1 MKHVEAFL
9 RAGLVLLFFMLALPI
24 AQANEEIP
32 AEWYGTQPD
41 VYALYSRDTAG
52 DNSYAFTP
60 SPEQWRDRNIYQ
72 LFTDRFATDGVDRLA
87 GYKPAWT
94 CDGKPYPYN
103 RNYHHGGNWNG
114 LRQKLDYLEGMGI
127 TALWIS
133 GVQQN
138 DQGKDPNY
146 TPYHQYHAENFFK
159 CDPAMGTF
167 ADLKNLIDDCHSR
180 GMYVILDVAPNHMC
194 DKNGINTGNEND
206 DKAYWPDG
214 HGSFGWWNSG
224 NKHWPPFDNLD
235 YFHNHGTINCWD
247 CFPEQLL
254 GQFKGTDDLRSD
266 NPQVRS
272 ILAKAFK
279 NLIDATDC
287 DGFRVDAIK
296 HVPYDWCRDWAQD
309 IRNHAAWRGKNNFL
323 MFGELFSYDNGA
335 LASWC
340 SDGYGFNS
348 ALQFPMMQA
357 MKNVFGNGYSS
368 HQLGQEMGNL
378 NMYGA
383 GKDNV
388 IAFLDNH
395 DVDRFA
401 CSYGGGDAATAK
413 AIMSPAMTFLYMAP
427 PVPLLFYGT
436 EHMFN
441 QGGHYNGSNRT
452 WDNPD
457 DGDWQRECMFD
468 KGFQPG
474 NASGDMF
481 SQWAKDRGLYGHI
494 AWLNGLRNQSRALRR
509 GGFEQRR
516 ASGGQGIYAFTKW
529 YDQEVALVIVNTAD
543 YEMSLGDIWA
553 GKGNAEFKENGVG
566 PASFTSEG
574 DGKIAFGSTK
584 IGGKGTKIYICNFVD
599 NSADVFGG
607 GGTPS
612 GLWAR
617 GTYGYPT
624 ESATTADTIY
634 INTEAGPASLTD
646 KKVYLIYGFNHPTGN
661 WPKVEMNINT
671 NWASTG
677 GAWYHYSLGNLSTG
691 QLDYVICVEHI
702 ADGVTNT
709 FWDNNGGGNYTMTIY
724 PAPEPA
730 NFSFQS
736 VSANPVN
743 PEPESSTTITVILR
757 TAPETDIS
765 ALAARVGYD
774 IYDPAT
780 GPADV
785 WPTYPMTRTGVVTNN
800 ATNVLSTFTYVVDSG
815 LTNGYV
821 MKYYIAASNGAS
833 VLYANNNGDNYS
845 VVVQD
850 WPAVPA
856 DVVIT
861 TPDSTTQAA
870 EATVTG
876 TAGANLIGPL
886 FWTNALSG
894 ETGTFPLSGYW
905 SVPVPLRVGINAVT
919 IYGYEAG
926 NVATTAQDRAA
937 NYATWSEGDN
947 KGTGFGAWDFNHTQ
961 DGTTSWAGVF
971 VGDPASAGITGFGDK
986 TFGFY
991 ANPPGS
997 GANAEVLRSFSSAMP
1012 VGATFSFDWGV
1023 NWDSYT
1029 VGSYRGFSLLAG
1041 DTELVYINMSNSA
1054 TIQING
1060 NPMFVNYGTQAM
1072 PLSFEYVANGS
1083 IRVRGTGRDGTESY
1097 DQTLSVPAGAPSK
1110 MKFYFNASSVPEAPN
1125 QAYRQMYV
1133 DNFKITSEAPGA
1145 KKQDSVT
1152 ITREDD
1158 GNPRIECAG
1167 TRSVT
1172 LGDAGTAFDL
1182 DFSLANATAASWSAA
1197 LTTLNGSHV
1206 QSWSGVTGATWD
1218 WYWTAYAAGS
1228 WRLRVTAHNAGGNP
1242 ITNATVVLTAS
1253 ESNTYTLGTA
1263 WHCPTNREPYEDKY
1277 MRHPVQP
1284 GEGDTIEI
1292 YVGNYHPHGDM
1303 TGGSLVYRY
1312 GTNGAWSS
1320 SALAWATNTNDDNNR
1335 FFVGTQIVPG
1345 GQAGGVFQ
1353 YYLKVEYT
1361 NGTAPVTTYVA
1372 MNPEQSA
1379 MYKLFKREGAAQ
1391 ATPFEVGIK
1400 GADGA
1405 EPGYIWHGGD
1415 ITAAGAASV
1424 QIGAKIGYIKNGVK
1438 WADEAIVRYRVRL
1451 EDEGVRQVRGVTR
1464 IKKASATPGKRSWNA
1479 LTNQVSM
1486 VYDGEVADPSPN
1498 GNAMRWVVNL
1508 TDTNLMNERAVLVY
1522 EIYARGAN
1530 GVWRQAEYNAG
1541 GGASTFEFRLWSD
1554 GSGDL
1559 QVRGA
1564 TRDYDSGWMAA
1575 DYTTTKYFIDEA
1587 DPSDTVTL
1595 QVRYNAPAN
1604 AQKVELFTNV
1614 GRRDHADDDMNGDGW
1629 PDGIV
1634 PPDGNSVTAENT
1646 YNVGAG
1652 YWQAIPMTLGAGGW
1666 EKTLTVNKCGAYRV
1680 SARFMAAGETNGNWT
1695 WYSEGPEGAVRR
1707 DHAVVI
1713 SPRKAL
1719 EQTMYELNVFTIK
1732 ATNTAQT
1739 GRGTFEKLSE
1749 KLLGGG
1755 DFDEFSLEYLNKLN
1769 VNCLWFQPIHPSGGE
1784 RVENDP
1790 ATGQR
1795 YWPGSP
1801 YGTKNYFSVNPDMAN
1816 DPSEAN
1822 AVAAFTN
1829 FVRLCDRARGETMD
1843 PGARSLNTINV
1854 MLDGVMNH
1862 TSWDAVYG
1870 AGLALATNGLGA
1882 AAIAELTNAYGNIAA
1897 LQPESRIATTGQM
1910 GINWYSRATN
1920 YAMPATTY
1928 VSATDNDIGVAP
1940 ERVDF
1945 GKWDDVAELLYGN
1958 YSTLIRFDDRT
1969 EAQKQ
1974 IGELTEETSRMYNED
1989 DQYYYDQMLPATKL
2003 LWKYMAS
2010 YPEYWIKKTG
2020 HNGVNQPG
2028 VTDGNGVLLDDYGID
2043 GLRCDY
2049 AQGLPSHFW
2058 EYLINRTRSVKWN
2071 FLFMAESLDGGL
2083 IGKRSNRHFD
2093 ILNEN
2098 MVFRFTQEKISE
2110 PAPLQIALEERR
2122 TLYGNGVILL
2132 NLTCHDEPMP
2142 FGDPWATA
2150 SRYAMLSAIDG
2161 VPMIFYGQEHAVSP
2175 YEGEGDEANKWK
2187 GFYFFEQNF
2196 GKWIPHFKKWNQMYV
2211 WDDPCYPTGDFR
2223 DSRAMAQ
2230 FYARVNQARLASPA
2244 LRSKNRW
2251 FLNDNPR
2258 MMTVAKWE
2266 EEGANP
2272 NIRDSVIASVLFM
2285 NETGDTSGLTGNAQV
2300 YDLSPFADKLGLE
2313 NRADRFYNVRNLA
2326 AANTNALLWP
2336 EGKAGSEIITNFYI
2350 GLNGGVDNGE
2360 TSPGMVWADGAVV
2373 QYLQFVDVTA
2383 YPAPVFQVGSIPTN
2397 KEAGDAVAISVTAT
2411 GDGEPV
2417 VTLTNAPA
2425 AFVSTYENGMLA
2437 FTPSNDGT
2445 FTFHFLAQNQRN
2457 DAFATT
2463 NFSVTILPGSG
2474 GGTQEVAIVALNN
2487 VTTSNGLFRFDATLT
2502 DLPSSITSLPVY
2514 TATTVTNGNWNW
2526 SLATNVPVA
2535 AGTSH
2540 VELPVADKCVISL
2553 GKPPILD

>member
-1 MKHVEAFL
+1 MKSLKTVGSF
-9 RAGLVLLFFMLALPI
+9 VLGCLLALPLTW
-24 AQANEEIP
+24 ANETID
-32 AEWYGTQPD
+32 AAWYGSQPD
-41 VYALYSRDTAG
+41 VYALYSRDAAG
-52 DNSYAFTP
+52 NNSYAYTP
-60 SPEQWRDRNIYQ
+60 SPEQWRDKNIYQ

-94 CDGKPYPYN
+94 CDGKAYPYN
-103 RNYHHGGNWNG
+103 RNFHHGGNWNG
-114 LRQKLDYLEGMGI
+114 LRSQLDYLQGMGV

-159 CDPAMGTF
+159 CDPAMGSF
-167 ADLKNLIDDCHSR
+167 QDLKNLIDDCHAR
-180 GMYVILDVAPNHMC
+180 KMYVILDVAPNHTC
-194 DKNGINTGNEND
+194 DKNGINTGNDND

-214 HGSFGWWNSG
+214 HGSFGWWNEG
-224 NKHWPPFDNLD
+224 NKHNAPFDNLN
-235 YFHNHGTINCWD
+235 YFHPNGTINCWD
-247 CFPEQLL
+247 CYPEQIK
-254 GQFKGTDDLRSD
+254 GQFKGTDDLNSEHPD
-266 NPQVRS
+266 VQD
-272 ILAKAFK
+272 ILLKAFK

-296 HVPYDWCRDWAQD
+296 HVPYNWCRDWAQD
-309 IRNHAAWRGKNNFL
+309 IRDHAAYRGKSNFL

-340 SDGYGFNS
+340 ADGYGFNS

-368 HQLGQEMGNL
+368 YQLGQEMGNV

-395 DVDRFA
+395 DVNRFA
-401 CSYGGGDAATAK
+401 CDYGGGDAATAK

-441 QGGHYNGSNRT
+441 QGGHFNGSNRT

-494 AWLNGLRNQSRALRR
+494 AYLNDLRNKCRALRR

-516 ASGGQGIYAFTKW
+516 ASDGQGIYAFTKW
-529 YDQEVALVIVNTAD
+529 YGDEVALVIVNTAD
-543 YEMSLGDIWA
+543 YEMDMNDIYA
-553 GKGNAEFKENGVG
+553 GKGGAEFKENGVG
-566 PASFTSEG
+566 PGSFTSAG

-584 IGGKGTKIYICNFVD
+584 IGGKGTKIYVCNFTD

-624 ESATTADTIY
+624 ESATLADTIY
-634 INTEAGPASLTD
+634 INTEAGPLGSVA
-646 KKVYLIYGFNHPTGN
+646 KVEIIYGVNDPGGD
-661 WPKVEMNINT
+661 WPKVEMEINT
-671 NWASTG
+671 NWASAQ
-677 GAWYHYSLGNLSTG
+677 GAWYHYELPAAELEVGT
-691 QLDYVICVEHI
+691 LDYAICVTS
-702 ADGVTNT
+702 TNGAE
-709 FWDNNGGGNYTMTIY
+709 FWDNNGGGNYTMQIL
-724 PAPEPA
+724 PAPEAA

-743 PEPESSTTITVILR
+743 PEPDSSVTVTVTLLTDAATNVDDLACTI
-757 TAPETDIS
+757 
-765 ALAARVGYD
+765 GYD
-774 IYDPAT
+774 VYDPAT
-780 GPADV
+780 NPAPV
-785 WPTYPMTRTGVVTNN
+785 WPTFQMAFSNHYIYTNANVTNR
-800 ATNVLSTFTYVVDSG
+800 LSAFTYVVDSG
-815 LTNGYV
+815 LSNGYV
-821 MKYYIAASNGAS
+821 MKYYVAASNGTA
-833 VLYANNNGDNYS
+833 VLYANNNGANYS

-850 WPAVPA
+850 WPAVPE
-856 DVVIT
+856 DIVIT
-861 TPDSTTQAA
+861 TPAATTQAA
-870 EATVTG
+870 EATVAG
-876 TAGANLIGPL
+876 TAGANLAGSL
-886 FWTNALSG
+886 YWTNALTG
-894 ETGTFPLSGYW
+894 EAGTFPLAGYW
-905 SVPVPLRVGINAVT
+905 SVPVPLNVGANVLT
-919 IYGYEAG
+919 VYGYEAG
-926 NVATTAQDRAA
+926 NVATTAADRAS
-937 NYATWSEGDN
+937 NYATWSNGFNEGTGFEAWEFNHSQGTGSAGVFIGDPAAADI
-947 KGTGFGAWDFNHTQ
+947 TGFGAT
-961 DGTTSWAGVF
+961 A
-971 VGDPASAGITGFGDK
+971 
-986 TFGFY
+986 FGFY
-991 ANPPGS
+991 ANPPGT
-997 GANAEVLRSFSSAMP
+997 GANAEVLRSFSNAMA
-1012 VGATFSFDWGV
+1012 VGSTFRFDWGV
-1023 NWDSYT
+1023 NWDSN
-1029 VGSYRGFSLLAG
+1029 VEGSYRGFSLLAG
-1041 DTELVYINMSNSA
+1041 ETELIYVNMSNSA

-1060 NPMFVNYGTQAM
+1060 NPMFVNYGAQAM

-1083 IRVRGTGRDGTESY
+1083 IRVRGTGRDGSEAY
-1097 DQTLSVPAGAPSK
+1097 DQTLSVPAGAPSR
-1110 MKFYFNASSVPEAPN
+1110 MKFYFNATDASTDE
-1125 QAYRQMYV
+1125 RQMYV
-1133 DNFKITSEAPGA
+1133 DNFQIASETLGA
-1145 KKQDSVT
+1145 KKEDSVT
-1152 ITREDD
+1152 LTREDD
-1158 GNPRIECAG
+1158 GNPRVEYAG
-1167 TRSVT
+1167 SRSLT
-1172 LGDAGTAFDL
+1172 LGNAGAAFDL

-1197 LTTLNGSHV
+1197 LTTLSGAHV
-1206 QSWSGVTGATWD
+1206 QSWSGVAGATWNWD
-1218 WYWTAYAAGS
+1218 WTAYAAGT
-1228 WRLRVTAHNAGGNP
+1228 WRLRVTAHAAGGAA

-1253 ESNTYTLGTA
+1253 ESNTYVLGNA
-1263 WHCPTNREPYEDKY
+1263 WHCPTNREPYAEKF
-1277 MRHPVQP
+1277 MRHPVAP
-1284 GEGDTIEI
+1284 AVGETIEI
-1292 YVGNYHPHGDM
+1292 FVGNYHPQGDM
-1303 TGGSLVYRY
+1303 TGGALYYRFA
-1312 GTNGAWSS
+1312 TNGAWSS
-1320 SALAWATNTNDDNNR
+1320 SALNWATNTNNDENR
-1335 FFVGTQIVPG
+1335 FFVGSQVVPAGQNG
-1345 GQAGGVFQ
+1345 GTFQ

-1361 NGTAPVTTYVA
+1361 NDVSPIATYLA
-1372 MNPEQSA
+1372 MDPEQSA

-1400 GADGA
+1400 DADGE

-1415 ITAAGAASV
+1415 ITAGGPASV
-1424 QIGAKIGYIKNGVK
+1424 QIGAKIGYVKDGVK
-1438 WADEAIVRYRVRL
+1438 WADEAIVRYRVRI
-1451 EDEGVRQVRGVTR
+1451 EDEGVPLVRGVTR
-1464 IKKASATPGKRSWNA
+1464 IEKSARSIRSWNA
-1479 LTNQVSM
+1479 LTNQISM
-1486 VYDGEVADPSPN
+1486 VYDGEIADPSPN
-1498 GNAMRWVVNL
+1498 GNAMRWVANL
-1508 TDTNLMNERAVLVY
+1508 TDTNLLNERAVLVY
-1522 EIYARGAN
+1522 EIYARGDN

-1587 DPSDTVTL
+1587 DPADAVTL
-1595 QVRYNAPAN
+1595 QIRYNAPAT

-1629 PDGIV
+1629 PDGII
-1634 PPDGNSVTAENT
+1634 PPDGDSITAENT
-1646 YNVGAG
+1646 YAVDAG
-1652 YWQAIPMTLGAGGW
+1652 YWQAIPMALGAGGW
-1666 EKTLTVNKCGAYRV
+1666 EKTLTVDKCGAYRL
-1680 SARFMAAGETNGNWT
+1680 SARFLAAGETNGNWT

-1707 DHAVVI
+1707 DHAVVV

-1719 EQTMYELNVFTIK
+1719 AQTMYELNVFTVK
-1732 ATNTAQT
+1732 ATNTAQE

-1755 DFDEFSLEYLNKLN
+1755 SFDEFSLEYLNKLN
-1769 VNCLWFQPIHPSGGE
+1769 VNCLWFQPIHPSGGD

-1801 YGTKNYFSVNPDMAN
+1801 YGTKNYFSVNPDMSET
-1816 DPSEAN
+1816 PSEAS

-1829 FVRLCDRARGETMD
+1829 YVRLCDRARGETMAE
-1843 PGARSLNTINV
+1843 GSRELNTINV

-1862 TSWDAVYG
+1862 TSWDAIYG
-1870 AGLALATNGLGA
+1870 AGLAWATNGLGA
-1882 AAIAELTNAYGNIAA
+1882 AAIAELTNAYGDIST
-1897 LQPESRIATTGQM
+1897 LQPDGRIATTGQM

-1920 YAMPATTY
+1920 YAMPATYYTN
-1928 VSATDNDIGVAP
+1928 ARTNDIGVAP

-1958 YSTLIRFDDRT
+1958 YSTMIRFDDRT
-1969 EAQKQ
+1969 QAQKDS
-1974 IGELTEETSRMYNED
+1974 GELTEETSRMYNEE

-2020 HNGVNQPG
+2020 HGGANQPG
-2028 VTDGNGVLLDDYGID
+2028 ATDGNGVLLDDYGID

-2049 AQGLPSHFW
+2049 AQGLPSQFW
-2058 EYLINRTRSVKWN
+2058 EYLINRTRSLKWN

-2083 IGKRSNRHFD
+2083 VGKRSNRHFD

-2110 PAPLQIALEERR
+2110 PAPFQAALEERR
-2122 TLYGNGVILL
+2122 ALYGNGLILL
-2132 NLTCHDEPMP
+2132 NLTSHDEPLP

-2150 SRYAMLSAIDG
+2150 SRYAMVSAIDG
-2161 VPMIFYGQEHAVSP
+2161 VPMILYGQEHAISP
-2175 YEGEGDEANKWK
+2175 YAGTNDTINAWK

-2211 WDDPCYPTGDFR
+2211 WDDPCYTNGDFR

-2230 FYARVNQARLASPA
+2230 FYARVNKARLASPA

-2251 FLNDNPR
+2251 FLNENPR

-2266 EEGANP
+2266 TEGANP
-2272 NIRDSVIASVLFM
+2272 NVSDSVIVSVLFM
-2285 NETGDTSGLTGNAQV
+2285 NETGDTAGLTGNAQV

-2313 NRADRFYNVRNLA
+2313 NRADRFYNIRNLA
-2326 AANTNALLWP
+2326 AADTNAPIWP
-2336 EGKAGSEIITNFYI
+2336 TAKAGSEIITNFYVGI
-2350 GLNGGVDNGE
+2350 QGGVDTGVE
-2360 TSPGMVWADGAVV
+2360 SPDMVWEDGAVV
-2373 QYLQFVDVTA
+2373 QYLQFVDVTD
-2383 YPAPVFQVGSIPTN
+2383 YPAPTFQVGAIPAD
-2397 KEAGDAVAISVTAT
+2397 KEVGDAVAISVTAT

-2417 VTLTNAPA
+2417 VTLTNSPA
-2425 AFVSTYENGMLA
+2425 GFVSTYENGTLG
-2437 FTPSNDGT
+2437 FTPNDDGA
-2445 FTFHFLAQNQRN
+2445 FAFYFLAQNQRN
-2457 DAFATT
+2457 AAFATT

-2474 GGTQEVAIVALNN
+2474 GETQEVAIATIADI
-2487 VTTSNGLFRFDATLT
+2487 TTGGGLFGFTASFDA
-2502 DLPSSITSLPVY
+2502 LPPSITTLPVW
-2514 TATTVTNGNWNW
+2514 TATTPTNGGWNW
-2526 SLATNVPVA
+2526 TFYTNVPVSE
-2535 AGTSH
+2535 GT
-2540 VELPVADKCVISL
+2540 ADIQVPLLERCFISV
-2553 GKPPILD
+2553 GKPRGVD

>member
-1 MKHVEAFL
+1 MMWTRIVGAMGAAL
-9 RAGLVLLFFMLALPI
+9 MLALPV

-32 AEWYGTQPD
+32 TEWYGTQPD
-41 VYALYSRDTAG
+41 VYALVSRDTAG
-52 DNSYAFTP
+52 DNSHAFTP
-60 SPEQWRDRNIYQ
+60 SPEQWRDKNIYQ

-94 CDGKPYPYN
+94 SDGKAYPYN
-103 RNYHHGGNWNG
+103 RNFHHGGNWNG
-114 LRQKLDYLEGMGI
+114 LRQQLDYLEGMGV

-167 ADLKNLIDDCHSR
+167 QDLKNLIDDCHSR
-180 GMYVILDVAPNHMC
+180 GMYVILDVAPNHTC
-194 DKNGINTGNEND
+194 DKNGINTGNDDD

-214 HGSFGWWNSG
+214 HGSFGWWNES
-224 NKHWPPFDNLD
+224 NKHNAPFDNLN
-235 YFHNHGTINCWD
+235 YFHPNGTINCWD
-247 CFPEQLL
+247 CWPEQIN
-254 GQFKGTDDLRSD
+254 GQFKGTDDLNSEHPEVQD
-266 NPQVRS
+266 
-272 ILAKAFK
+272 ILLKAFK

-296 HVPYDWCRDWAQD
+296 HVPYNWCRDWAQD
-309 IRNHAAWRGKNNFL
+309 IRDHAAWRGKSNFL

-340 SDGYGFNS
+340 ADGYGFNS

-368 HQLGQEMGNL
+368 YQLGQEMGNL
-378 NMYGA
+378 GMYGA

-516 ASGGQGIYAFTKW
+516 ASDGQGIYAFTKW
-529 YDQEVALVIVNTAD
+529 YGDEVALVIFNTAD
-543 YEMSLGDIWA
+543 YEMDLGDIWA
-553 GKGNAEFKENGVG
+553 GKGGAEFKENGVG

-607 GGTPS
+607 GTPS
-612 GLWAR
+612 GVWAR

-624 ESATTADTIY
+624 ESATLADTIY
-634 INTEAGPASLTD
+634 INTEAGPLGSVA
-646 KKVYLIYGFNHPTGN
+646 KVEIIYGVNDPTGA
-661 WPKVEMNINT
+661 WPKVEMAINT
-671 NWASTG
+671 NWASAQ
-677 GAWYHYSLGNLSTG
+677 GAWYHYELPAAELEVGT
-691 QLDYVICVEHI
+691 LDYAICVTS
-702 ADGVTNT
+702 TNGT
-709 FWDNNGGGNYTMTIY
+709 EFWDNNGGGNYTMEILA
-724 PAPEPA
+724 APEEA
-730 NFSFQS
+730 DFAFQS

-743 PEPESSTTITVILR
+743 PVPGTSVTVTVTLL
-757 TAPETDIS
+757 TD
-765 ALAARVGYD
+765 AATVVDDLACEIGYD

-780 GPADV
+780 NPAPV
-785 WPTYPMTRTGVVTNN
+785 WPTYPMAFSNHYVYTNAGVTSR
-800 ATNVLSTFTYVVDSG
+800 LSTFTYVVDSG

-821 MKYYIAASNGAS
+821 MKYYIAASNGTA

-856 DVVIT
+856 DIVIS
-861 TPDSTTQAA
+861 TPDSTTQSA
-870 EATVTG
+870 EATVSG
-876 TAGANLIGPL
+876 TAGANLSGSL
-886 FWTNALSG
+886 YWTNALTGDS
-894 ETGTFPLSGYW
+894 GTFDLAGYW
-905 SVPVPLRVGINAVT
+905 SVPVPLNVGTNAVT

-926 NVATTAQDRAA
+926 NIETTAMDSAA
-937 NYATWSEGDN
+937 NYASWSNGFNE
-947 KGTGFGAWDFNHTQ
+947 GTGFGDWEFNHTQ
-961 DGTTSWAGVF
+961 DGVTTFAGVF
-971 VGDPASAGITGFGDK
+971 VGNPTNAGITGFGE
-986 TFGFY
+986 TAFGFY
-991 ANPPGS
+991 ANPSGS
-997 GANAEVLRSFSSAMP
+997 GANAEILRSFSNAMT
-1012 VGATFSFDWGV
+1012 VGSTFGFDWGV
-1023 NWDSYT
+1023 NWDSNAE
-1029 VGSYRGFSLLAG
+1029 GSYRGFSLLAG
-1041 DTELVYINMSNSA
+1041 ETELIYVNMSNSA

-1060 NPMFVNYGTQAM
+1060 SPMFVNYGAQAM
-1072 PLSFEYVANGS
+1072 PLSFEYTADGS
-1083 IRVRGTGRDGTESY
+1083 IRVRGTGRDGSEAY
-1097 DQTLSVPAGAPSK
+1097 DETLSVPSGAPSR
-1110 MKFYFNASSVPEAPN
+1110 MKFYFNATDSGTDG
-1125 QAYRQMYV
+1125 RQMYV
-1133 DNFKITSEAPGA
+1133 DHFQITSETLGDL
-1145 KKQDSVT
+1145 KQDSVT
-1152 ITREDD
+1152 LTREDD
-1158 GNPRIECAG
+1158 GNPRVEYAG
-1167 TRSVT
+1167 ARSLT
-1172 LGDAGTAFDL
+1172 LDEAGAAFDL

-1197 LTTLNGSHV
+1197 LTTLGGAHV
-1206 QSWSGVTGATWD
+1206 QSWSGVAGATWD
-1218 WYWTAYAAGS
+1218 WTWTAYAAGS
-1228 WRLRVTAHNAGGNP
+1228 WRLRVTAHDAGGDP
-1242 ITNATVVLTAS
+1242 ITNAAVVLTAS
-1253 ESNTYTLGTA
+1253 ESNTYTLGNA

-1335 FFVGTQIVPG
+1335 FFVGSQVVPG

-1361 NGTAPVTTYVA
+1361 NDVSPIATYLA
-1372 MNPEQSA
+1372 MDPEQSA
-1379 MYKLFKREGAAQ
+1379 MYKLFKREAAAQ

-1400 GADGA
+1400 DTEGE

-1424 QIGAKIGYIKNGVK
+1424 QIGAKIGYVLDGVK
-1438 WADEAIVRYRVRL
+1438 WADEAVVRYRVRI
-1451 EDEGVRQVRGVTR
+1451 EDEGVPLVRGVTR
-1464 IKKASATPGKRSWNA
+1464 IEKAPVVDGKRSWNA

-1486 VYDGEVADPSPN
+1486 VYDGEIEDPSPN
-1498 GNAMRWVVNL
+1498 GNAMRWVANL
-1508 TDTNLMNERAVLVY
+1508 TDSNLLDERAVLVY

-1559 QVRGA
+1559 QVKGA

-1587 DPSDTVTL
+1587 DPDDVVTL

-1629 PDGIV
+1629 PDGII
-1634 PPDGNSVTAENT
+1634 PPDGDTITAEAT
-1646 YNVGAG
+1646 YDVDAG
-1652 YWQAIPMTLGAGGW
+1652 YWQAIPMTLGSGAW
-1666 EKTLTVNKCGAYRV
+1666 EKTLTVDKCGAYRL

-1719 EQTMYELNVFTIK
+1719 TQTMYELNVFTVK
-1732 ATNTAQT
+1732 ATNTAQE

-1755 DFDEFSLEYLNKLN
+1755 DFDEFSLEYLNKMN
-1769 VNCLWFQPIHPSGGE
+1769 INCLWFQPIHPSGGE
-1784 RVENDP
+1784 RVEIDS
-1790 ATGQR
+1790 ATSQR

-1801 YGTKNYFSVNPDMAN
+1801 YGTKNYFSVNQDM
-1816 DPSEAN
+1816 SEQETEEA

-1829 FVRLCDRARGETMD
+1829 YVRLCDRARGETMAE
-1843 PGARSLNTINV
+1843 GARELNTINV

-1862 TSWDAVYG
+1862 TSWDAIYG
-1870 AGLALATNGLGA
+1870 AGLAWSTNGLGA
-1882 AAIAELTNAYGNIAA
+1882 AAITELTNAYGD
-1897 LQPESRIATTGQM
+1897 LSTLLPEGRIATTGEM

-1928 VSATDNDIGVAP
+1928 VSATNNDIGVAP

-1958 YSTLIRFDDRT
+1958 YSTMIRFDDRT
-1969 EAQKQ
+1969 EEQKAS
-1974 IGELTEETSRMYNED
+1974 GELTEETSRMYNED

-2003 LWKYMAS
+2003 LWKYMAG
-2010 YPEYWIKKTG
+2010 YPEFWIKKTG
-2020 HNGVNQPG
+2020 HGGANQPG

-2049 AQGLPSHFW
+2049 AQGLPSQFW
-2058 EYLINRTRSVKWN
+2058 EYLINRTRSMKWN

-2083 IGKRSNRHFD
+2083 VGKRSNRHFD

-2098 MVFRFTQEKISE
+2098 MVFRFTQEKVSE
-2110 PAPLQIALEERR
+2110 PAPLQAALEERR
-2122 TLYGNGVILL
+2122 TLYGNGIILL
-2132 NLTCHDEPMP
+2132 NLSSHDEPLP

-2150 SRYAMLSAIDG
+2150 SRYAMVSAVDG
-2161 VPMIFYGQEHAVSP
+2161 VPMILYGQEHAISP
-2175 YEGEGDEANKWK
+2175 YTGTNDTINAWK
-2187 GFYFFEQNF
+2187 GFYLFEQNF

-2211 WDDPCYPTGDFR
+2211 WDDPCYTNGAFR

-2230 FYARVNQARLASPA
+2230 FYARVNKARLASPA

-2272 NIRDSVIASVLFM
+2272 NIRDSVIVSVLFM
-2285 NETGDTSGLTGNAQV
+2285 NETGDTEGLTGNAQT
-2300 YDLSPFADKLGLE
+2300 YDLSPLADKLGLE
-2313 NRADRFYNVRNLA
+2313 DRADRFYNIRNLA
-2326 AANTNALLWP
+2326 AADTNALIWP
-2336 EGKAGSEIITNFYI
+2336 EAKAGSEIITNFYI
-2350 GLNGGVDNGE
+2350 GLDGGVDTGVE
-2360 TSPGMVWADGAVV
+2360 SPDMVWADGAVV
-2373 QYLQFVDVTA
+2373 QYLQFVDTTD
-2383 YPAPVFQVGSIPTN
+2383 YPAPTFQVGTIPAD
-2397 KEAGDAVAISVTAT
+2397 KEVGDAVAISVTAT

-2425 AFVSTYENGMLA
+2425 GLEDSYDSGLLA
-2437 FTPSNDGT
+2437 FTPAADGT
-2445 FTFHFLAQNQRN
+2445 LTFYFLAQNQRN

-2474 GGTQEVAIVALNN
+2474 GETQEVAIAEISN
-2487 VTTSNGLFRFDATLT
+2487 VTTAGGQFGFRATLA
-2502 DLPSSITSLPVY
+2502 DLPPSVTSLPVY
-2514 TATTVTNGNWNW
+2514 TATTITNGAWNW
-2526 SLATNVPVA
+2526 TLSTNVPVA
-2535 AGTSH
+2535 EGQAD
-2540 VELPVADKCVISL
+2540 VELPVDDKCMISL
-2553 GKPPILD
+2553 GKPPGVD

>member
-1 MKHVEAFL
+1 MMWTKIVGAMGAAL
-9 RAGLVLLFFMLALPI
+9 MLALPV

-32 AEWYGTQPD
+32 TEWYGTQPD

-60 SPEQWRDRNIYQ
+60 SPEQWRDKNIYQ

-87 GYKPAWT
+87 GYKPSWT
-94 CDGKPYPYN
+94 CDGKAYPYN
-103 RNYHHGGNWNG
+103 RNFHHGGNWNG
-114 LRQKLDYLEGMGI
+114 LRQQLDYLEGMGV

-146 TPYHQYHAENFFK
+146 TPYHQYHAENYFK

-167 ADLKNLIDDCHSR
+167 QDLKNLIDDCHSR
-180 GMYVILDVAPNHMC
+180 GMYVILDVAPNHTC
-194 DKNGINTGNEND
+194 DKNGINTGNDDD
-206 DKAYWPDG
+206 DKAYWPGG
-214 HGSFGWWNSG
+214 HGSFGWWNES
-224 NKHWPPFDNLD
+224 NKHNAPFDNLN
-235 YFHNHGTINCWD
+235 YFHPNGTINCWD
-247 CFPEQLL
+247 CWPEQIN
-254 GQFKGTDDLRSD
+254 GQFKGTDDLNSEH
-266 NPQVRS
+266 PEVQA
-272 ILAKAFK
+272 ILLKAFK

-296 HVPYDWCRDWAQD
+296 HVPYNWCRDWAQD
-309 IRNHAAWRGKNNFL
+309 IRDHAAWRGKSNFL

-340 SDGYGFNS
+340 ADGYGFNS

-378 NMYGA
+378 SMYGA

-474 NASGDMF
+474 NAGGDMF

-494 AWLNGLRNQSRALRR
+494 AWLNDLRNKCRALRR

-516 ASGGQGIYAFTKW
+516 ASDGQGLYAFTKW
-529 YDQEVALVIVNTAD
+529 YGDEVALVIVNTAD
-543 YEMSLGDIWA
+543 YEMDLGDIWA
-553 GKGNAEFKENGVG
+553 GKGGAEFKENGVG

-607 GGTPS
+607 GTPS
-612 GLWAR
+612 GVWAR

-624 ESATTADTIY
+624 ESATLADTIY
-634 INTEAGPASLTD
+634 INTEAGPLGSVA
-646 KKVYLIYGFNHPTGN
+646 KVEIIYGVNDPTGA
-661 WPKVEMNINT
+661 WPKVEMAVNT
-671 NWASTG
+671 NWASAQ
-677 GAWYHYSLGNLSTG
+677 GAWYHYELPAAELEVGT
-691 QLDYVICVEHI
+691 LDYAICVTS
-702 ADGVTNT
+702 TNGT
-709 FWDNNGGGNYTMTIY
+709 EFWDNNGGGNYTMEILA
-724 PAPEPA
+724 APEEA
-730 NFSFQS
+730 DFAFQS

-743 PEPESSTTITVILR
+743 PVPGTSVTVTVTLL
-757 TAPETDIS
+757 TD
-765 ALAARVGYD
+765 AATVVDDLACEIGYD

-780 GPADV
+780 NPAPV
-785 WPTYPMTRTGVVTNN
+785 WPSYPMAFSNHYVYTNGAVTSR
-800 ATNVLSTFTYVVDSG
+800 LSTFTYVVDSG

-821 MKYYIAASNGAS
+821 MKYYIAASNGTA

-856 DVVIT
+856 DVVIS
-861 TPDSTTQAA
+861 TPDSTTQAS
-870 EATVTG
+870 ELTVAG
-876 TAGANLIGPL
+876 TAGANLAGSL
-886 FWTNALSG
+886 YWTNALTGDS
-894 ETGTFPLSGYW
+894 GTFDLAGYW
-905 SVPVPLRVGINAVT
+905 SVPVPLNVGTNAVT

-926 NVATTAQDRAA
+926 NVETTAMDSAA
-937 NYATWSEGDN
+937 NYATWSDGDN
-947 KGTGFGAWDFNHTQ
+947 QGTGFGDWEFNHIQ

-971 VGDPASAGITGFGDK
+971 IGNPTNAGITGFGD
-986 TFGFY
+986 TAFGFY

-997 GANAEVLRSFSSAMP
+997 GANAEVLRSFSNALA
-1012 VGATFSFDWGV
+1012 VGSTFGFNWGV
-1023 NWDSYT
+1023 NWDSN
-1029 VGSYRGFSLLAG
+1029 VEGSYRGFSLLAG
-1041 DTELVYINMSNSA
+1041 ETELIYVNMSNSA
-1054 TIQING
+1054 AIQING
-1060 NPMFVNYGTQAM
+1060 NPMFVNFGAQAM
-1072 PLSFEYVANGS
+1072 PLSFEYVADGS
-1083 IRVRGTGRDGTESY
+1083 IRVRGTGRDGSEAY
-1097 DQTLSVPAGAPSK
+1097 DETLSVPSGAPSR
-1110 MKFYFNASSVPEAPN
+1110 MKFYFNATDSGTDE
-1125 QAYRQMYV
+1125 RQMYV
-1133 DNFKITSEAPGA
+1133 DHFQITSETLGDL
-1145 KKQDSVT
+1145 KQDSVT
-1152 ITREDD
+1152 LTREDD
-1158 GNPRIECAG
+1158 GNPRIEYTGA
-1167 TRSVT
+1167 RSLT
-1172 LGDAGTAFDL
+1172 LGDAGAAFDL

-1197 LTTLNGSHV
+1197 LTTVGGSHV
-1206 QSWSGVTGATWD
+1206 QSWSGVAGATWD
-1218 WYWTAYAAGS
+1218 WTWTAYAAGS
-1228 WRLRVTAHNAGGNP
+1228 WRLRVTAHDAGGDP
-1242 ITNATVVLTAS
+1242 ITNAAVVLTAA
-1253 ESNTYTLGTA
+1253 ESNTYTLGNT

-1284 GEGDTIEI
+1284 GESDTIEI
-1292 YVGNYHPHGDM
+1292 FVGNYHPQGDM
-1303 TGGSLVYRY
+1303 TGGSLYYRY
-1312 GTNGAWSS
+1312 GTSGVWSS

-1335 FFVGTQIVPG
+1335 FFVGTQVVPG

-1361 NGTAPVTTYVA
+1361 NDVSPITTFVA
-1372 MNPEQSA
+1372 MDPEQSA
-1379 MYKLFKREGAAQ
+1379 MYKLFKREAAAQ
-1391 ATPFEVGIK
+1391 GTPFEVGIK
-1400 GADGA
+1400 DTEGE

-1424 QIGAKIGYIKNGVK
+1424 QIGAKIGYVKDGVK
-1438 WADEAIVRYRVRL
+1438 WADEAVVRYRVRL
-1451 EDEGVRQVRGVTR
+1451 EDESVPLVRGVTR
-1464 IKKASATPGKRSWNA
+1464 IEKSERSIRSWSA

-1486 VYDGEVADPSPN
+1486 VYDGEIEDPSPN
-1498 GNAMRWVVNL
+1498 GNAMRWVANL
-1508 TDTNLMNERAVLVY
+1508 TDSNLLDERAVLVY
-1522 EIYARGAN
+1522 EIYARGSN
-1530 GVWRQAEYNAG
+1530 DVWRQAEYNAG

-1575 DYTTTKYFIDEA
+1575 DYTTTEYFIDEA
-1587 DPSDTVTL
+1587 DPDDVVTL

-1629 PDGIV
+1629 PDGII
-1634 PPDGNSVTAENT
+1634 PPDGDTITAETT
-1646 YNVGAG
+1646 YDVDAG
-1652 YWQAIPMTLGAGGW
+1652 YWQAVPMTLGAGAW
-1666 EKTLTVNKCGAYRV
+1666 EKTLTVDKCGAYRL

-1719 EQTMYELNVFTIK
+1719 AQTMYELNVFTIK
-1732 ATNTAQT
+1732 ATNTAQE

-1801 YGTKNYFSVNPDMAN
+1801 YGTKNYFSVNPDMSDAA
-1816 DPSEAN
+1816 DEAS

-1843 PGARSLNTINV
+1843 PGARELNTINV

-1862 TSWDAVYG
+1862 TSWDAIYG
-1870 AGLALATNGLGA
+1870 AGLAWATNGLGA
-1882 AAIAELTNAYGNIAA
+1882 AAMAELTNAYGD
-1897 LQPESRIATTGQM
+1897 LSTLLPEGRIATTGQM
-1910 GINWYSRATN
+1910 GINWYSCTTN
-1920 YAMPATTY
+1920 YAMPATYYTN
-1928 VSATDNDIGVAP
+1928 ARTNDIGVAP

-1958 YSTLIRFDDRT
+1958 YSTMIRFDDRT
-1969 EAQKQ
+1969 EEQKAS
-1974 IGELTEETSRMYNED
+1974 GELTEETSRMYNED

-2003 LWKYMAS
+2003 LWKYMAG
-2010 YPEYWIKKTG
+2010 YPEFWIKQTG
-2020 HNGVNQPG
+2020 HGGANQPG
-2028 VTDGNGVLLDDYGID
+2028 AVDGNGVLLDDYGID

-2049 AQGLPSHFW
+2049 AQGLPSQFW

-2083 IGKRSNRHFD
+2083 VGKRSNRHFD

-2098 MVFRFTQEKISE
+2098 MVFRFTQEKVSE
-2110 PAPLQIALEERR
+2110 PAPLQAALEERR
-2122 TLYGNGVILL
+2122 ALYGNGIILL
-2132 NLTCHDEPMP
+2132 NLTSHDEPLP

-2150 SRYAMLSAIDG
+2150 SRYAMVSAIDG
-2161 VPMIFYGQEHAVSP
+2161 VPMLLYGQEHAISP
-2175 YEGEGDEANKWK
+2175 YAGTNDTINAWK
-2187 GFYFFEQNF
+2187 GFYHFEQNF

-2211 WDDPCYPTGDFR
+2211 WDDPCYTNGTFR

-2230 FYARVNQARLASPA
+2230 LYACVNQARLASPA

-2285 NETGDTSGLTGNAQV
+2285 NETGDTDGLTGNAQT

-2313 NRADRFYNVRNLA
+2313 DRADRLYNIRNLA
-2326 AANTNALLWP
+2326 AADTNALIWP
-2336 EGKAGSEIITNFYI
+2336 TAKAGSEIITNFYI
-2350 GLNGGVDNGE
+2350 GLDGGVDTGVE
-2360 TSPGMVWADGAVV
+2360 SPDMVWADGAVV
-2373 QYLQFVDVTA
+2373 QYLQFVDVTD
-2383 YPAPVFQVGSIPTN
+2383 YPAPVFQVGAIPAD
-2397 KEAGDAVAISVTAT
+2397 KEEGEAVAVSVTAT

-2417 VTLTNAPA
+2417 VTLTNSPA
-2425 AFVSTYENGMLA
+2425 AFVSTYENGTLS
-2437 FTPSNDGT
+2437 FTSADDGT
-2445 FTFHFLAQNQRN
+2445 FTFYFLAQNQRN

-2474 GGTQEVAIVALNN
+2474 GETQEVAIAEISN
-2487 VTTSNGLFRFDATLT
+2487 VTTAGGQFGFRATLA
-2502 DLPSSITSLPVY
+2502 DLPPSVTSLPVY
-2514 TATTVTNGNWNW
+2514 TATTITNGAWNW
-2526 SLATNVPVA
+2526 TLSTNVPVA
-2535 AGTSH
+2535 EGQAD
-2540 VELPVADKCVISL
+2540 VELPVEDKCMISL
-2553 GKPPILD
+2553 GKPPGVD

>member
-1 MKHVEAFL
+1 MKSLKTVGSF
-9 RAGLVLLFFMLALPI
+9 VLGCLLALPLTW
-24 AQANEEIP
+24 ANEEIDSS
-32 AEWYGTQPD
+32 WYGSQPD
-41 VYALYSRDTAG
+41 VYALYSRDAAG
-52 DNSYAFTP
+52 NNSYAFTP
-60 SPEQWRDRNIYQ
+60 SPEQWRDKNIYQ

-94 CDGKPYPYN
+94 CDGKAYPYN
-103 RNYHHGGNWNG
+103 RNFHHGGNWNG
-114 LRQKLDYLEGMGI
+114 LRQQLDYLEGMGV

-146 TPYHQYHAENFFK
+146 TPYHQYHAENYFK

-167 ADLKNLIDDCHSR
+167 QDLKNLIDDCHAR
-180 GMYVILDVAPNHMC
+180 GMYVILDVAPNHTC
-194 DKNGINTGNEND
+194 DKNGINTGNDND

-214 HGSFGWWNSG
+214 HGSFGWWNDG
-224 NKHWPPFDNLD
+224 NKHNAPFDNLN
-235 YFHNHGTINCWD
+235 YFHPNGTINCWD
-247 CFPEQLL
+247 CWPEQIN
-254 GQFKGTDDLRSD
+254 GQFKGTDDLNSEHPEVQD
-266 NPQVRS
+266 
-272 ILAKAFK
+272 ILLKAFK

-296 HVPYDWCRDWAQD
+296 HVPYNWCRDWAQAVRD
-309 IRNHAAWRGKNNFL
+309 HAAYRGKSNFL

-340 SDGYGFNS
+340 ADGYGFNS

-368 HQLGQEMGNL
+368 HQLGQEMGNV

-395 DVDRFA
+395 DVNRFA
-401 CSYGGGDAATAK
+401 CDYGGGDAATAK

-494 AWLNGLRNQSRALRR
+494 AYLNDLRNKCRALRR

-516 ASGGQGIYAFTKW
+516 ASDGQGIYAFTKW
-529 YDQEVALVIVNTAD
+529 YGDEVALVILNTAD
-543 YEMSLGDIWA
+543 YEMDLGDVYA
-553 GKGNAEFKENGVG
+553 GKGGAEFKENGVG
-566 PASFTSEG
+566 PASFTSAG
-574 DGKIAFGSTK
+574 DGKIAFGATK
-584 IGGKGTKIYICNFVD
+584 IGGKGTKIFICNFTD

-624 ESATTADTIY
+624 ESATMADTIY
-634 INTEAGPASLTD
+634 INTEAGPLGSVA
-646 KKVYLIYGFNHPTGN
+646 KVEIIYGVNDPGGD
-661 WPKVEMNINT
+661 WPKVEMEINT
-671 NWASTG
+671 NWASAQ
-677 GAWYHYSLGNLSTG
+677 GAWYHYELPGAELEVGT
-691 QLDYVICVEHI
+691 LDYAICVTS
-702 ADGVTNT
+702 TNGT
-709 FWDNNGGGNYTMTIY
+709 EFWDNNGGGNYTMQIL
-724 PAPEPA
+724 PAPEVA
-730 NFSFQS
+730 DFAFQS

-743 PEPESSTTITVILR
+743 PEPDGSVTVTVTLLTDAATVVDDLACTI
-757 TAPETDIS
+757 
-765 ALAARVGYD
+765 GYD
-774 IYDPAT
+774 VYDPAT
-780 GPADV
+780 NPAAV
-785 WPTYPMTRTGVVTNN
+785 WPTYPMAFSNHYVYTNGTVTNR
-800 ATNVLSTFTYVVDSG
+800 LSSFTYVVDSG
-815 LTNGYV
+815 LSNGYV
-821 MKYYIAASNGAS
+821 MKYYVAASNGTA

-856 DVVIT
+856 DIVVT
-861 TPDSTTQAA
+861 TPDATTQSA
-870 EATVTG
+870 EATVAG
-876 TAGANLIGPL
+876 TAGANLAGSL
-886 FWTNALSG
+886 YWTNALTG
-894 ETGTFPLSGYW
+894 ETGSFPLSGYW
-905 SVPVPLRVGINAVT
+905 SVPVPLNVGTNAITV
-919 IYGYEAG
+919 YGYEAG
-926 NVATTAQDRAA
+926 NVATTAQDSAS
-937 NYATWSEGDN
+937 NYATFTDGDN
-947 KGTGFGAWDFNHTQ
+947 QGTGFGDWEFNHIQ
-961 DGTTSWAGVF
+961 GTGSAGVF
-971 VGDPASAGITGFGDK
+971 IGDPAAAEITGFGAEA
-986 TFGFY
+986 FGFY

-997 GANAEVLRSFSSAMP
+997 GANAEVLRSFSNAMA
-1012 VGATFSFDWGV
+1012 VGSTFGFDWGV
-1023 NWDSYT
+1023 NWDSNYE
-1029 VGSYRGFSLLAG
+1029 GSYRGFSLLAG
-1041 DTELVYINMSNSA
+1041 ETELIYVNMSNSA

-1060 NPMFVNYGTQAM
+1060 SPMFTSMGAQAM
-1072 PLSFEYVANGS
+1072 PLSFEYVADGN
-1083 IRVRGTGRDGTESY
+1083 IRVRGTGRDGAESY
-1097 DQTLSVPAGAPSK
+1097 DQTLSVPAGAPSR
-1110 MKFYFNASSVPEAPN
+1110 MKFYFNASDSGTDE
-1125 QAYRQMYV
+1125 RQMYV
-1133 DNFKITSEAPGA
+1133 DNFTIAATTLGD

-1152 ITREDD
+1152 LTREDD
-1158 GNPRIECAG
+1158 GNPRIEYAG
-1167 TRSVT
+1167 ARSLT
-1172 LGDAGTAFDL
+1172 LGEAGAAFDL

-1197 LTTLNGSHV
+1197 LTTLNGAHV
-1206 QSWSGVTGATWD
+1206 QSWSDVAGSTWNWD
-1218 WYWTAYAAGS
+1218 WTAYAAGT
-1228 WRLRVTAHNAGGNP
+1228 WRLRVTAHAAGGAA

-1253 ESNTYTLGTA
+1253 EGSSYVLGNA

-1284 GEGDTIEI
+1284 AVGETIEI
-1292 YVGNYHPHGDM
+1292 FVGNYHPQGDM
-1303 TGGSLVYRY
+1303 TGGTLVYRY

-1335 FFVGTQIVPG
+1335 FFVGSQVVPAGQNG
-1345 GQAGGVFQ
+1345 GTFQ
-1353 YYLKVEYT
+1353 YYLKAEYT
-1361 NGTAPVTTYVA
+1361 NDVSPIATFLA
-1372 MNPEQSA
+1372 MDPEQSA

-1400 GADGA
+1400 DTDGE

-1415 ITAAGAASV
+1415 ITAGGPASV
-1424 QIGAKIGYIKNGVK
+1424 QIGAKIGYVKDGVK
-1438 WADEAIVRYRVRL
+1438 WADEAIVRYRVKL

-1464 IKKASATPGKRSWNA
+1464 IEKAPVVDGKRSWNA

-1486 VYDGEVADPSPN
+1486 VYDGEIADSSPN
-1498 GNAMRWVVNL
+1498 GNAMRWVANL

-1522 EIYARGAN
+1522 EIYARGDN

-1559 QVRGA
+1559 QVKGS
-1564 TRDYDSGWMAA
+1564 TRDYDSGWLAA

-1587 DPSDTVTL
+1587 DPDDAVAL

-1614 GRRDHADDDMNGDGW
+1614 GRRDHADADMNGDGW

-1634 PPDGNSVTAENT
+1634 PPDGDSITAENT
-1646 YNVGAG
+1646 YDVDAG
-1652 YWQAIPMTLGAGGW
+1652 YWQAIPMALGAGGW
-1666 EKTLTVNKCGAYRV
+1666 EKTLTVDKCGAYRL
-1680 SARFMAAGETNGNWT
+1680 SARFLAAGETNGNWT

-1719 EQTMYELNVFTIK
+1719 TQTMYELNVFTVK
-1732 ATNTAQT
+1732 ATNTAQE

-1769 VNCLWFQPIHPSGGE
+1769 VNCLWFQPIHPSGGD
-1784 RVENDP
+1784 RVEIDP

-1801 YGTKNYFSVNPDMAN
+1801 YGTKNYFSVNPDMAD
-1816 DPSEAN
+1816 DPSEVN

-1829 FVRLCDRARGETMD
+1829 YVRLCDRARGETMAE
-1843 PGARSLNTINV
+1843 GARELNTINV

-1870 AGLALATNGLGA
+1870 DGLALATNGLGA
-1882 AAIAELTNAYGNIAA
+1882 AAITELTNAYGD
-1897 LQPESRIATTGQM
+1897 LSTLLPEGRIATTGEM

-1928 VSATDNDIGVAP
+1928 VSATNNDVAVAP

-1945 GKWDDVAELLYGN
+1945 GKWNDVAELLYGN
-1958 YSTLIRFDDRT
+1958 YSTMIRFDDRT
-1969 EAQKQ
+1969 EAQKAS
-1974 IGELTEETSRMYNED
+1974 GELTEETSRMYNED

-2010 YPEYWIKKTG
+2010 YPEFWLAKTG
-2020 HNGVNQPG
+2020 HGGANQPG
-2028 VTDGNGVLLDDYGID
+2028 ATDGNGVLLDDYGID

-2049 AQGLPSHFW
+2049 AQGLPSQFW
-2058 EYLINRTRSVKWN
+2058 EYLINRTRSKKWN

-2083 IGKRSNRHFD
+2083 VGKRSNRHFD

-2098 MVFRFTQEKISE
+2098 MVFRFTQEKVSE
-2110 PAPLQIALEERR
+2110 PAPLQAALEERR
-2122 TLYGNGVILL
+2122 TLYGNGIILL
-2132 NLTCHDEPMP
+2132 NLSSHDEPLP

-2150 SRYAMLSAIDG
+2150 SRYAMVSAVDG
-2161 VPMIFYGQEHAVSP
+2161 VPMILYGQEHAISP
-2175 YEGEGDEANKWK
+2175 YAGTNDTINAWK
-2187 GFYFFEQNF
+2187 GFYLFEQNF

-2211 WDDPCYPTGDFR
+2211 WDDPCYTNGDFR

-2266 EEGANP
+2266 TEGGNP
-2272 NIRDSVIASVLFM
+2272 NVSDSVIVSVLFM
-2285 NETGDTSGLTGNAQV
+2285 NETGDTAGLTGNAQT
-2300 YDLSPFADKLGLE
+2300 YDLSPLADKLGLE
-2313 NRADRFYNVRNLA
+2313 DRTDRFYNIRNLA
-2326 AANTNALLWP
+2326 AADTNALIWP
-2336 EGKAGSEIITNFYI
+2336 EAKAGSEIITNFYVGI
-2350 GLNGGVDNGE
+2350 AGGVDTGVE
-2360 TSPGMVWADGAVV
+2360 SPEMVWEDGAVV

-2383 YPAPVFQVGSIPTN
+2383 YPAPTFQVGAIPAD
-2397 KEAGDAVAISVTAT
+2397 KEVGDAVAISVTAT

-2425 AFVSTYENGMLA
+2425 GFVSTYENDTLA
-2437 FTPSNDGT
+2437 FTPNDDGT
-2445 FTFHFLAQNQRN
+2445 FAFYFLAQNQRN

-2474 GGTQEVAIVALNN
+2474 GETQEVAIAEIANI
-2487 VTTSNGLFRFDATLT
+2487 TTGGGQFGFRATFET
-2502 DLPSSITSLPVY
+2502 LPPSITTLPVW
-2514 TATTVTNGNWNW
+2514 TADTLLENGSWNW
-2526 SLATNVPVA
+2526 TFYTNVVVDAGMADIQVPV
-2535 AGTSH
+2535 
-2540 VELPVADKCVISL
+2540 VDKCFISV
-2553 GKPPILD
+2553 GKPRGVD